1 MRVAVVGAGVIGVTS
16 AIAVK
21 NAFPGYE
28 VEILAD
34 GFSPDTTGDGSAGL
48 WGPYLL
54 GDTPP
59 ENILRWSGET
69 HRWLED
75 FWKAGFAP
83 EAGICLLPVY
93 RMSSEFADAPPVWT
107 QIVYGAQKLSKDH
120 LEELNREHGSNYKEC
135 WQFLTFTSEPVHLLP
150 WLTEKF
156 LAAGG
161 KLRKRKVRVFHE
173 LIEDGYDL
181 IINCAG
187 LGARQLANDATVT
200 PIRGQVTRVMAP
212 WAMHGILVDDDDG
225 NYIIPNIDDV
235 VLGGTHQEGDFD
247 CDPRQED
254 SKFIYEGCC
263 RILPGLKG
271 MNVIREWVGLRP
283 GRPRVRLE
291 PEVHR
296 SPCGEKFTVIH
307 NYGHGGAGVTLSWGC
322 ALDVV
327 ELMRNTKRIHETLK
341 SNL

>member
-1 MRVAVVGAGVIGVTS
+1 MAVVGAGVIGVTS

-28 VEILAD
+28 VEILAEE
-34 GFSPDTTGDGSAGL
+34 FSPDTTGDGSAGL

-59 ENILRWSGET
+59 ENILRWSEET
-69 HRWLED
+69 HRWLEE
-75 FWKAGFAP
+75 FWKEGFAP
-83 EAGICLLPVY
+83 EAGICLLPIY
-93 RMSSEFADAPPVWT
+93 RMTSEPTDSPPVW
-107 QIVYGAQKLSKDH
+107 INVVYGAHKLN
-120 LEELNREHGSNYKEC
+120 EEELGKLNREHCSSYKQC
-135 WQFLTFTSEPVHLLP
+135 WLFLTFTSEPVRLLP

-156 LAAGG
+156 IGAGG
-161 KLRKRKVRVFHE
+161 KLRRRKVRVFQE
-173 LIEDGYDL
+173 LIDDGYDL
-181 IINCAG
+181 IINCTG
-187 LGARQLANDATVT
+187 LGARQLANDDTVT
-200 PIRGQVTRVMAP
+200 PIRGQVMRVTAP
-212 WAMHGILVDDDDG
+212 WTMHGILVDDDDG
-225 NYIIPNIDDV
+225 NYIIPNIDSV

-247 CDPRQED
+247 CNPRKQD
-254 SKFIYEGCC
+254 SKFIRDGCQ
-263 RILPGLKG
+263 RMQPGLKG
-271 MNVIREWVGLRP
+271 MNVIHEWVGLRP

-296 SPCGEKFTVIH
+296 SSHGGEFTVIH

-327 ELMRNTKRIHETLK
+327 ELTRKAKRRRESLK